1 MKKARHLLI
10 ASMVLM
16 LLLLTRVSALASI
29 TVTVIPNIPKV
40 DANTGSTHQYSNH
53 WQYWSQ
59 GASAYPDNTSSGLRN
74 MRRRRVSCWSRPAW
88 LPPMCLSLTRIST
101 SRGLLKTVIKTI
113 RPMRMLPLAPV

>member
-53 WQYWSQ
+53 WQY
-59 GASAYPDNTSSGLRN
+59 
-74 MRRRRVSCWSRPAW
+74 
-88 LPPMCLSLTRIST
+88 
-101 SRGLLKTVIKTI
+101 
-113 RPMRMLPLAPV
+113 